1 MLANDVAVMIAI
13 IENGKVVPKPVSGIT
28 TLVLGP
34 KTKLKQDTSLSEP
47 NPAITPNKDNFIN
60 KWRLVGND
68 SEPQLTTKDLLQKSQ
83 DGTLKPGAYTWKKQ
97 TTPPNNNGNSNP
109 NIIQTPAPLTQV
121 TR

>member
-47 NPAITPNKDNFIN
+47 NLAITPNKDNFIN

-83 DGTLKPGAYTWKKQ
+83 DGTLKPGAYTWTKQ
-97 TTPPNNNGNSNP
+97 TTPPK
-109 NIIQTPAPLTQV
+109 
-121 TR
+121 